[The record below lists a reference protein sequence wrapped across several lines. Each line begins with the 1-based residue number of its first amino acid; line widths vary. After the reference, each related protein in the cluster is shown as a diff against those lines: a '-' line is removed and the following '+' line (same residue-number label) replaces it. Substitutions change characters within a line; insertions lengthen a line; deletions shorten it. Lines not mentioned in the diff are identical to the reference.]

1 MRPSQPEFL
10 GMVVNS
16 LYMFQ
21 CNSGSNNARD
31 IQIKGYSGKGKEE
44 RKKHFPGQERGSL
57 EVLSLWL
64 CSKTV
69 ISLKGEGY
77 L

>member
-21 CNSGSNNARD
+21 CISVANNARD

-44 RKKHFPGQERGSL
+44 RKKHFPGQERENLEGS
-57 EVLSLWL
+57 SLWL

-69 ISLKGEGY
+69 VNLKGEGY